1 MPDHNIYLH
10 TIGGGGGGESPT
22 SAWENGGSQET
33 QSQSSSGALG
43 FITRSAMYLSN
54 PDSLVSSAF
63 SKAFSAGIAFATAKI
78 VTSVA
83 LNVFQLHADWYA
95 LYSGDHSQSVM
106 LNDVRESFNNVFQP
120 ISTAFENKKRNV
132 AYRMTDMRNSMKME
146 LLGDSALNAYGRR
159 GI

>member
-1 MPDHNIYLH
+1 MPDHNILIH

-43 FITRSAMYLSN
+43 FLTRSAMYLSN

-63 SKAFSAGIAFATAKI
+63 SKAFSVGVAVAAAKI
-78 VTSVA
+78 ATSVA
-83 LNVFQLHADWYA
+83 LNVFQLHADWHA
-95 LYSGDHSQSVM
+95 LYSGDYSQSVM
-106 LNDVRESFNNVFQP
+106 LNDLRESFDNVFQP

-132 AYRMTDMRNSMKME
+132 TYRMTDMRNSMKME